1 MAENTGQRKIMSRRI
16 SATYF
21 HKMLRQDLHSLKII
35 VASKP
40 NVKYNHK
47 FIKILKY
54 LVLYC
59 IVMNYGNV
67 K

>member
-1 MAENTGQRKIMSRRI
+1 MVENTGQRKIMSRRI

-21 HKMLRQDLHSLKII
+21 HKMLRQDLYSLKII

-54 LVLYC
+54 LVL
-59 IVMNYGNV
+59 
-67 K
+67 